1 MKKKIAIVGAGLAG
15 LSAASLLAKNG
26 HDVTVFEKNAAPGGR
41 MNRLVTEEGFKF
53 DTGPTLLL
61 MLSSLRKLFTKLEKN
76 IEDYME
82 LKLLEP
88 SYRVFYADGTE
99 FNSSTNIAMMTNEIR
114 EKLNGDA
121 DIESYLKFFSYLSRL
136 YRLTIPNFV
145 DRNYRRLSDFIN
157 PKSLYYL
164 ATLKM
169 LGSLYGRVSNYFR
182 DERLKMLFSF
192 QTMYLGI
199 SPFEAPSVYGVVTYM
214 ESGEGIYFPVGGMYK
229 IVESIQE
236 IAVEYGV
243 KFRYNSEV
251 TKIEKDGDHA
261 SSLVI
266 NHSERETFDVYLVNA
281 DLPYAYETL
290 LDETPKKNAVPNSGE
305 LKSSSSAY
313 MMYLG
318 TDKQYK
324 HLLHHNVVF
333 SGDYKLNL
341 DDIFKRQILPED
353 PAFYVCIPNRSDASL
368 APEGGDSIYVLVP
381 VPHKTPNIDWNR
393 DEPAFRERILNR
405 MSDRL
410 GMTDIRDHIVY
421 EKTFTPDAW
430 ANEYNLWKG
439 SAFGLSH
446 SFFQSA
452 YFRPQN
458 KSKTLNNVYFA
469 GASTVPGNGIPM
481 VIISGSLAAERI
493 EEDLR

>member
-1 MKKKIAIVGAGLAG
+1 MKKRVAVIGAGLAG
-15 LSAASLLAKNG
+15 LSAASLLAKKG
-26 HDVTVFEKNAAPGGR
+26 FDVTVFEKNATAGGR
-41 MNRLVTEEGFKF
+41 MNRLVTPGGFTF

-61 MLSSLRKLFTKLEKN
+61 MLSSLRKLFKN
-76 IEDYME
+76 LDRSVDDYME

-99 FNSSTNIAMMTNEIR
+99 FNSSTNIALMAKEIR
-114 EKLNGDA
+114 EKLNNEEE
-121 DIESYLKFFSYLSRL
+121 IEKYLNFLGYLSKL

-145 DRNYRRLSDFIN
+145 DRNYRRFSDFIN

-169 LGSLYGRVSNYFR
+169 LGSLYGKVSTFFK
-182 DERLKMLFSF
+182 DERLRMLFSF

-214 ESGEGIYFPVGGMYK
+214 ESGEGVYFPVGGMYRV
-229 IVESIQE
+229 VESLVRVSE
-236 IAVEYGV
+236 EYGA
-243 KFRYNSEV
+243 KFKYNSKV
-251 TKIEKDGDHA
+251 TKIEIEGNRAA
-261 SSLVI
+261 SLTI
-266 NHSERETFDVYLVNA
+266 NDSEKETFDIYLVNA

-290 LDETPKKNAVPNSGE
+290 LGETPKKNLLPQNGG

-318 TDKQYK
+318 IDKQYS

-333 SGDYKLNL
+333 SADYKLNL
-341 DDIFKRQILPED
+341 DDIFERQVLPDD
-353 PAFYVCIPNRSDASL
+353 PAFYVCIPNRTDASL
-368 APEGGDSIYVLVP
+368 APEGCDSIYVLVP
-381 VPHKTPNIDWNR
+381 VPHQTANVDWAK
-393 DEPAFRERILNR
+393 DEPAFRERILTR

-410 GMTDIRDHIVY
+410 GMTDIREHIVY
-421 EKTFTPDAW
+421 EKTFTPDDW
-430 ANEYNLWKG
+430 ACEYNLWKG

-458 KSKTLNNVYFA
+458 KSKRLNNVYFA
-469 GASTVPGNGIPM
+469 GASTVPGNGVPM

-493 EEDLR
+493 EEDAS

>member
-1 MKKKIAIVGAGLAG
+1 MNKKVAEIGAGLAG
-15 LSAASLLAKNG
+15 LSAASLLSKKG
-26 HDVTVFEKNAAPGGR
+26 FEVTVFEKNATPGGR
-41 MNRLVTEEGFKF
+41 ANRLVTEDGFTF

-61 MLSSLRKLFTKLEKN
+61 MLSSLRKLFTQLDRK

-99 FNSSTNIAMMTNEIR
+99 FNSSTNIALMTQEIR
-114 EKLNGDA
+114 EKLRNEGE
-121 DIESYLKFFSYLSRL
+121 IESYLKFFSYLSKL

-169 LGSLYGRVSNYFR
+169 LGSLYGKVSRYFT
-182 DERLKMLFSF
+182 DERLRMLFSF

-229 IVESIQE
+229 IVESLE
-236 IAVEYGV
+236 KVGKEYGV

-251 TKIEKDGDHA
+251 TKIDRDGDHA
-261 SSLVI
+261 TSLEI
-266 NHSERETFDVYLVNA
+266 NGSTKETFDIFLVNA

-290 LDETPKKNAVPNSGE
+290 LGETPKKNVVPQNGE

-318 TDKQYK
+318 VNKQYT

-333 SGDYKLNL
+333 SSDYKVNL
-341 DDIFKRQILPED
+341 DDIFERQVLPED
-353 PAFYVCIPNRSDASL
+353 PAFYVCIPNRSDPSL
-368 APEGGDSIYVLVP
+368 APEGCDSIYVLAP
-381 VPHKTPNIDWNR
+381 VPHKTEHVDWAR
-393 DEPAFRERILNR
+393 DEKAFKDRILNK
-405 MSDRL
+405 MSERL
-410 GMTDIRDHIVY
+410 GMTDIREHIVY
-421 EKTFTPDAW
+421 EKTFTPDDW
-430 ANEYNLWKG
+430 ASEYNLWKG

-458 KSKTLNNVYFA
+458 KSKTLSNVYFA

-481 VIISGSLAAERI
+481 VVISGSLAAKRI
-493 EEDLR
+493 EEDTK

>member
-1 MKKKIAIVGAGLAG
+1 MKKKIAVIGAGLAG
-15 LSAASLLAKNG
+15 LSAASLLAKSG
-26 HDVTVFEKNAAPGGR
+26 FDVTVFEKNATPGGR
-41 MNRLVTEEGFKF
+41 ANRLVTPEGFTF

-61 MLSSLRKLFTKLEKN
+61 MLSSLKKLFKRLN
-76 IEDYME
+76 RNLDDYME

-88 SYRVFYADGTE
+88 SYRVYYADGTE
-99 FNSSTNIAMMTNEIR
+99 FNSSTNIALMTREIR
-114 EKLNGDA
+114 EKLKNEKE
-121 DIESYLKFFSYLSRL
+121 IESYLKFFSYLSKL

-145 DRNYRRLSDFIN
+145 DRNYKRLSDFIN

-169 LGSLYGRVSNYFR
+169 LGSLYGKVSSYFQ
-182 DERLKMLFSF
+182 DERLRMLFSF

-229 IVESIQE
+229 VVESLE
-236 IAVEYGV
+236 RVAKEYGV
-243 KFRYNSEV
+243 NFRYNSEV
-251 TKIEKDGDHA
+251 TKINKAGSRAA
-261 SSLVI
+261 SLTV
-266 NHSERETFDVYLVNA
+266 NNRTNETFDAYLVNA

-290 LDETPKKNAVPNSGE
+290 LGETPRKNVAAQNSE

-318 TDKQYK
+318 VDKQYS

-333 SGDYKLNL
+333 SADYKRNL
-341 DDIFKRQILPED
+341 DDIFERQVLPDD
-353 PAFYVCIPNRSDASL
+353 PAFYVCVPNRSDASL
-368 APEGGDSIYVLVP
+368 APDGSDAIYVLVP
-381 VPHKTPNIDWNR
+381 VPHKTENIDWER
-393 DEPAFRERILNR
+393 DEPAFRETILKK
-405 MSDRL
+405 MSERL
-410 GMTDIRDHIVY
+410 GMTDIKRHIVY
-421 EKTFTPDAW
+421 QKTFTPNDW
-430 ANEYNLWKG
+430 ASEYNLWKG

-458 KSKTLNNVYFA
+458 KSKSLDNVYFA

-481 VIISGSLAAERI
+481 VIISGSLAAKRI
-493 EEDLR
+493 EEDMS

>member
-1 MKKKIAIVGAGLAG
+1 MRKRIAIVGAGLAG
-15 LSAASLLAKNG
+15 LSAAALLAKKG
-26 HDVTVFEKNAAPGGR
+26 FDVTVFEKNATPGGR
-41 MNRLVTEEGFKF
+41 ANRLVTPEGFTF

-61 MLSSLRKLFTKLEKN
+61 MLSSLKKLFKKLDRDLN
-76 IEDYME
+76 DYMQ

-88 SYRVFYADGTE
+88 SYRVFYSDGTE
-99 FNSSTNIAMMTNEIR
+99 FNSSTNIALMTKEIR
-114 EKLNGDA
+114 EKLQNEKE
-121 DIESYLKFFSYLSRL
+121 IESYLRFFSYLSRL
-136 YRLTIPNFV
+136 YRLTIPHFV

-169 LGSLYGRVSNYFR
+169 LGSLYRKVSSYFE
-182 DERLKMLFSF
+182 DERLRMLFSF

-229 IVESIQE
+229 IVESLE
-236 IAVEYGV
+236 RVAKEYGV
-243 KFRYNSEV
+243 NFRYNSEI
-251 TKIEKDGDHA
+251 TKIEKEGGRAA
-261 SSLVI
+261 SLTI
-266 NHSERETFDVYLVNA
+266 NNSTTEKFDVYLVNA

-290 LDETPKKNAVPNSGE
+290 LGETPKKNVVPQNGD
-305 LKSSSSAY
+305 LKTSSSAY

-318 TDKQYK
+318 VDKQYT

-333 SGDYKLNL
+333 SADYKRNL
-341 DDIFKRQILPED
+341 DDIFERQVLPDD
-353 PAFYVCIPNRSDASL
+353 PAFYVCIPNRSDPSL
-368 APEGGDSIYVLVP
+368 APEGSDAIYVLVP
-381 VPHKTPNIDWNR
+381 VPHRTPNVDWER
-393 DEPAFRERILNR
+393 DEPAFRETVLKR
-405 MSDRL
+405 MSERL
-410 GMTDIRDHIVY
+410 GMTDIKDHIVY
-421 EKTFTPDAW
+421 QKTFTPDDW
-430 ANEYNLWKG
+430 ASQYNLWKG

-458 KSKTLNNVYFA
+458 KSKTLENVYFA

-481 VIISGSLAAERI
+481 VIISGSLAAARI
-493 EEDLR
+493 EEDMS

>member
-1 MKKKIAIVGAGLAG
+1 MKKRVAVIGAGLAG
-15 LSAASLLAKNG
+15 LSAASLLAKKG
-26 HDVTVFEKNAAPGGR
+26 FDVTVFEKNGTPGGR
-41 MNRLVTEEGFKF
+41 ANRLVTEEGFTF

-61 MLSSLRKLFTKLEKN
+61 MLSSLKKLFTQLDRQV
-76 IEDYME
+76 EDYME

-99 FNSSTNIAMMTNEIR
+99 FNSSTNIALMTKEIR
-114 EKLNGDA
+114 EKLQNEGE
-121 DIESYLKFFSYLSRL
+121 IESYLKFFSYLSKL

-145 DRNYRRLSDFIN
+145 DKNYRRLSDFIN

-169 LGSLYGRVSNYFR
+169 LGSLYGKVSNYFT
-182 DERLKMLFSF
+182 DERLRMLFSF

-229 IVESIQE
+229 VVESLE
-236 IAVEYGV
+236 KVSKEYGV

-251 TKIEKDGDHA
+251 TKIDRDGDRA
-261 SSLVI
+261 TSLVI
-266 NHSERETFDVYLVNA
+266 NGSTKETFDTYLVNA

-290 LDETPKKNAVPNSGE
+290 LGETPKKNVVPQNGE

-318 TDKQYK
+318 VDKQYT

-333 SGDYKLNL
+333 SSDYKVNL
-341 DDIFKRQILPED
+341 DDIFERQVLPED
-353 PAFYVCIPNRSDASL
+353 PAFYVCIPNRTDPSL
-368 APEGGDSIYVLVP
+368 APDGCDSVYVLAP
-381 VPHKTPNIDWNR
+381 VPHKTDNVDWVK
-393 DEPAFRERILNR
+393 DEEAFKARILNK
-405 MSDRL
+405 MSERL
-410 GMTDIRDHIVY
+410 GMTDIKDHIVY
-421 EKTFTPDAW
+421 EKTFTPDDW
-430 ANEYNLWKG
+430 ASEYNLWKG

-458 KSKTLNNVYFA
+458 KSRTLSNVYFA

-481 VIISGSLAAERI
+481 VVISGSLAAKRI
-493 EEDLR
+493 EEDTK

>member
-1 MKKKIAIVGAGLAG
+1 MKKRVAVIGAGLAG
-15 LSAASLLAKNG
+15 LSAASLLAKKG
-26 HDVTVFEKNAAPGGR
+26 FDVTVFEKNATAGGR
-41 MNRLVTEEGFKF
+41 MNRLVTPGGFTF

-61 MLSSLRKLFTKLEKN
+61 MLSSLRKLFKN
-76 IEDYME
+76 LDRSVDDYME

-99 FNSSTNIAMMTNEIR
+99 FNSSTNIALMAKEIR
-114 EKLNGDA
+114 EKLNNEEE
-121 DIESYLKFFSYLSRL
+121 IEKYLNFLGYLSKL

-145 DRNYRRLSDFIN
+145 DRNYRRFSDFIN

-169 LGSLYGRVSNYFR
+169 LGSLYGKVSTFFK
-182 DERLKMLFSF
+182 DERLRMLFSF

-214 ESGEGIYFPVGGMYK
+214 ESGEGVYFPVGGMYRV
-229 IVESIQE
+229 VESLVRVSE
-236 IAVEYGV
+236 EYGA
-243 KFRYNSEV
+243 KFKYNSKV
-251 TKIEKDGDHA
+251 TKIETEGNRAA
-261 SSLVI
+261 SLTI
-266 NHSERETFDVYLVNA
+266 NDSEKETFDIYLVNA

-290 LDETPKKNAVPNSGE
+290 LGETPKKNLLPQNGG

-318 TDKQYK
+318 IDKQYS

-333 SGDYKLNL
+333 SADYKLNL
-341 DDIFKRQILPED
+341 DDIFERQVLPDD
-353 PAFYVCIPNRSDASL
+353 PAFYVCIPNRTDASL
-368 APEGGDSIYVLVP
+368 APEGCDSIYVLVP
-381 VPHKTPNIDWNR
+381 VPHQTANVDWAK
-393 DEPAFRERILNR
+393 DEPAFRERILTR

-410 GMTDIRDHIVY
+410 GMTDIREHIVY
-421 EKTFTPDAW
+421 EKTFTPDDW
-430 ANEYNLWKG
+430 ACEYNLWKG

-458 KSKTLNNVYFA
+458 KSKRLNNVYFA
-469 GASTVPGNGIPM
+469 GASTVPGNGVPM

-493 EEDLR
+493 EEDAS